1 MVDYAVKTEPSAREK
16 AYLKPK
22 YEVRNTDNAYYV
34 DVYMPGVSR
43 DQAKVTL
50 DGDNLVVEAERA
62 PLGEEGWKAIHHE
75 IRELGYKLH
84 LQLNVD
90 IEGEGI
96 VAKADAG
103 ILTVTLPV
111 ASKAAQRSIPIS

>member
-1 MVDYAVKTEPSAREK
+1 M
-16 AYLKPK
+16 KPK

-50 DGDNLVVEAERA
+50 DGDNLVIEAERA
-62 PLGEEGWKAIHHE
+62 PFGQEGWKAIHHE
-75 IRELGYKLH
+75 IRELDYKLH

-90 IEGEGI
+90 IDAERIE
-96 VAKADAG
+96 AKADAG

-111 ASKAAQRSIPIS
+111 AAKAAQRSIPIS